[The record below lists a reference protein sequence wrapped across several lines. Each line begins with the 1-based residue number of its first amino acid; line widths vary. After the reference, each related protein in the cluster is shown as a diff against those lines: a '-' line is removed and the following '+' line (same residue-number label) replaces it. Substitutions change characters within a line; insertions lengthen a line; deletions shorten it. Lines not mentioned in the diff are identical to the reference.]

1 MDKSLASCFLTHSV
15 DSTVHDGT
23 MFVNHTAFFLH
34 KIPVLKLPA
43 ASHNGN
49 SHSECDLKLLKIIRN
64 LSRGYSNKVTPPGL
78 KIATI

>member
-1 MDKSLASCFLTHSV
+1 MGKSLVSCFLTHGV
-15 DSTVHDGT
+15 DCTVHDGT

-34 KIPVLKLPA
+34 KIPVLKSPA

-64 LSRGYSNKVTPPGL
+64 LKFKLKSWLFEQSNSTR
-78 KIATI
+78 A